1 MSPNWLA
8 LEKVKN
14 MEKDDQ
20 KSFPIGKAYDFAKD
34 NGLGDQ
40 GKKIQDLEFDGVPQK
55 RERIIRKGY
64 LIRLFGDHGIYS
76 GFITKYWP
84 YGATTDGKRRREYC
98 VKLADEYRDS
108 DQSDNESDGEG
119 ILESAEFAIEAHLRD
134 FLAKGNNLSQIEP
147 GLHLY
152 KFDDKA
158 GVEYVINNGR
168 IDILA
173 VDLSGGLVV
182 IELKLRQGRNKALGQ
197 LLYYM
202 GWIDHNIGTKTAP
215 CRGLIVANDI
225 PEELKIAVSQVPRVT
240 LARYKMNFSI
250 EHV

>member
-84 YGATTDGKRRREYC
+84 YGATEKEDANIVLNLRTNIVIAISPITSPMVRAFSSQPNLQLRRIC
-98 VKLADEYRDS
+98 
-108 DQSDNESDGEG
+108 G
-119 ILESAEFAIEAHLRD
+119 IFLR
-134 FLAKGNNLSQIEP
+134 KEI
-147 GLHLY
+147 
-152 KFDDKA
+152 
-158 GVEYVINNGR
+158 I
-168 IDILA
+168 
-173 VDLSGGLVV
+173 
-182 IELKLRQGRNKALGQ
+182 
-197 LLYYM
+197 
-202 GWIDHNIGTKTAP
+202 
-215 CRGLIVANDI
+215 
-225 PEELKIAVSQVPRVT
+225 
-240 LARYKMNFSI
+240 
-250 EHV
+250 